1 MNDLYIQFLSIAT
14 IHLFAVMSPG
24 PDFTIILKQSISQGR
39 KASMVTSLGI
49 GVGILFHVFFC
60 IIGLGLVISQSSM
73 LFNIIKI
80 LGALYLGFIGI
91 KSILGD
97 KNINESHEGNIEN
110 QKLFNSFTLGLLTNI
125 LNPKATLFFL
135 SLYAMI
141 ITSETSISIQVAYG
155 IWMSLIT
162 GLWFCLLSIFL
173 TNSFIENRINRF
185 SHVIQIGTGVVLIF
199 FAIKLLLSYQ

>member
-24 PDFTIILKQSISQGR
+24 PDFTIILKQSVSQGR
-39 KASMVTSLGI
+39 KASIVTSLGI

-97 KNINESHEGNIEN
+97 KNINESHEGDIEN
-110 QKLFNSFTLGLLTNI
+110 QKLLNSFTLGLLTNI

>member
-97 KNINESHEGNIEN
+97 KNINESHEGDIEN
-110 QKLFNSFTLGLLTNI
+110 QKLLNSFTLGLLTNI

>member
-24 PDFTIILKQSISQGR
+24 PDFTIILKQSVSQGR

-91 KSILGD
+91 KSITGD
-97 KNINESHEGNIEN
+97 KSINKSHKGSIKN
-110 QKLFNSFTLGLLTNI
+110 QKLLNSFTLGLLTNI

-141 ITSETSISIQVAYG
+141 ITAETSIGIQVAYG
-155 IWMSLIT
+155 IWMSLVT

-173 TNSFIENRINRF
+173 TNSFIENRINSF
-185 SHVIQIGTGVVLIF
+185 SHIIQIGTGVVLIF

>member
-24 PDFTIILKQSISQGR
+24 PDFTIILKQSVSQGR
-39 KASMVTSLGI
+39 KASIVTSLGI

-97 KNINESHEGNIEN
+97 KNINESHEGGIEN
-110 QKLFNSFTLGLLTNI
+110 QKLLNSFTLGLLTNI

-185 SHVIQIGTGVVLIF
+185 SYIIQIGTGVVLIF

>member
-24 PDFTIILKQSISQGR
+24 PDFTIILKQSVSQGR
-39 KASMVTSLGI
+39 KASIVTSLGI

-97 KNINESHEGNIEN
+97 KNINESHDRDIEN
-110 QKLFNSFTLGLLTNI
+110 QKLLNSFTLGLLTNI

-185 SHVIQIGTGVVLIF
+185 SYIIQIGTGVVLIF

>member
-24 PDFTIILKQSISQGR
+24 PDFTIILKQSVSHGR

-49 GVGILFHVFFC
+49 GVGILFHIFFC
-60 IIGLGLVISQSSM
+60 IIGLGLVISRSSM
-73 LFNIIKI
+73 LFNIIKV

-97 KNINESHEGNIEN
+97 KKINEPYEGRRKN
-110 QKLFNSFTLGLLTNI
+110 QKLLNSFTLGLLTNI

-173 TNSFIENRINRF
+173 TNSFIGNRINSF
-185 SHVIQIGTGVVLIF
+185 SHVIQIGTGGVLIF

>member
-24 PDFTIILKQSISQGR
+24 PDFTIILKQSVSQGR

-97 KNINESHEGNIEN
+97 KNINESHEGDIEN
-110 QKLFNSFTLGLLTNI
+110 QKLLNSFTLGLLTNI

>member
-24 PDFTIILKQSISQGR
+24 PDFTIILKQSVSQGR
-39 KASMVTSLGI
+39 KASIVTSLGI

-97 KNINESHEGNIEN
+97 KNINESHEGDIEN
-110 QKLFNSFTLGLLTNI
+110 QKLLNSFTLGLLTNI

-185 SHVIQIGTGVVLIF
+185 SYIIQIGTGVVLIF

>member
-24 PDFTIILKQSISQGR
+24 PDFTIILKQSVSYGR

-49 GVGILFHVFFC
+49 GVGILFHIFFC
-60 IIGLGLVISQSSM
+60 IIGLGLVISRSSM
-73 LFNIIKI
+73 LFNIIKV

-97 KNINESHEGNIEN
+97 KKINEPYEGRIKN
-110 QKLFNSFTLGLLTNI
+110 QKLLNSFTLGLLTNI

>member
-97 KNINESHEGNIEN
+97 KNINKSHEGNIEN
-110 QKLFNSFTLGLLTNI
+110 QKLLNSFVLGLLTNI

-173 TNSFIENRINRF
+173 TNSFIGNRINSF
-185 SHVIQIGTGVVLIF
+185 SHVIQIGTGGVLIF

>member
-1 MNDLYIQFLSIAT
+1 
-14 IHLFAVMSPG
+14 
-24 PDFTIILKQSISQGR
+24 
-39 KASMVTSLGI
+39 
-49 GVGILFHVFFC
+49 
-60 IIGLGLVISQSSM
+60 M

-91 KSILGD
+91 KSITGD
-97 KNINESHEGNIEN
+97 KSINKSNEGSIKN
-110 QKLFNSFTLGLLTNI
+110 QKLLNSFILGLLTNI

-141 ITSETSISIQVAYG
+141 ITSETSISIQIAYG
-155 IWMSLIT
+155 AWMSLVT

-173 TNSFIENRINRF
+173 TNSFIENRINSF
-185 SHVIQIGTGVVLIF
+185 SHAIQIGTGIVLIF

>member
-24 PDFTIILKQSISQGR
+24 PDFTIILKQSVSHGR

-49 GVGILFHVFFC
+49 GVGILFHIFFC

-73 LFNIIKI
+73 LFNIIKV

-97 KNINESHEGNIEN
+97 KKINEPYESRIKN
-110 QKLFNSFTLGLLTNI
+110 QKPLNSFTLGLLTNI

-155 IWMSLIT
+155 IWMSIIT

-173 TNSFIENRINRF
+173 TNSFIGNRINSF
-185 SHVIQIGTGVVLIF
+185 SHIIQIGTGGVLIF

>member
-1 MNDLYIQFLSIAT
+1 
-14 IHLFAVMSPG
+14 MSPG
-24 PDFTIILKQSISQGR
+24 PDFTIILKQSVSQGR
-39 KASMVTSLGI
+39 KASIVTSLGI

-97 KNINESHEGNIEN
+97 KNINESHDRDIEN
-110 QKLFNSFTLGLLTNI
+110 QKLLNSFTLGLLTNI

-185 SHVIQIGTGVVLIF
+185 SYIIQIGTGVVLIF